1 MNSLEK
7 TFAEGR
13 SVSTTMIYPT
23 FVGIIGWIATLLSLI
38 GYTLIGISLNSL
50 SSDYTEY
57 SAVQGWAI
65 LLIIG
70 GILYVIVSTLGMLL
84 GSIGFIMASG
94 KLKNPSIIITPP
106 QEEQEAQH

>member
-57 SAVQGWAI
+57 SAVQVWAI
-65 LLIIG
+65 SINNWRNIIRNCKYTRNAFRFNRVNNG
-70 GILYVIVSTLGMLL
+70 
-84 GSIGFIMASG
+84 
-94 KLKNPSIIITPP
+94 
-106 QEEQEAQH
+106 

>member
-57 SAVQGWAI
+57 SAVQVWAI
-65 LLIIG
+65 SINNWRNIIRNRKYTRNAFRFNRVHNG
-70 GILYVIVSTLGMLL
+70 
-84 GSIGFIMASG
+84 
-94 KLKNPSIIITPP
+94 
-106 QEEQEAQH
+106 EW